1 MPIPEAN
8 LDNIDLVLDQMI
20 TNRGRSVLS
29 VSNEK
34 PVLLVF
40 LRHFGC
46 TFCKEA
52 VSDLSCKQDAY
63 LDSGVILILVHMS
76 PPEDAEIFFKGYGF
90 VDVEHVSDP
99 SCRFYAGFGLVKG
112 NFSQLFGLRVM
123 MRGFENTMVK
133 GHSIGRFIGDGFQM
147 PGVFLIQN
155 GNVREK
161 FVHKYASDRPNY
173 DQIVA
178 CCTLP

>member
-1 MPIPEAN
+1 MPLPEAN
-8 LDNIDLVLDQMI
+8 LDNIDLVLNQMI

-29 VSNEK
+29 VSSDG
-34 PVLLVF
+34 PVMLVF

-52 VSDLSCKQDAY
+52 VSDLSCKHDAY
-63 LDSGVILILVHMS
+63 KAAGIKLILVHMS
-76 PPEDAEIFFKGYGF
+76 PSEDGEAFFKNYGF
-90 VDVEHVSDP
+90 TDVEHVSDP
-99 SCRFYAGFGLVKG
+99 ACRFYAGFGLVKG

-133 GHSIGRFIGDGFQM
+133 GHSLGRFIGDGFQM

-155 GNVREK
+155 GNIREK

-173 DQIVA
+173 DQIMA
-178 CCTLP
+178 CCTVA